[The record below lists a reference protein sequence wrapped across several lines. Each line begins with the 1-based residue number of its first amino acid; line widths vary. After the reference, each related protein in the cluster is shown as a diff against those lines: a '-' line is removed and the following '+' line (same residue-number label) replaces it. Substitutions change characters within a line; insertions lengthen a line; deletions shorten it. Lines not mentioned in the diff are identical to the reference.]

1 MSMKKQLMYLL
12 VAGTLFGACNNAA
25 EKTSGAEAAQPADS
39 AHQHAP
45 AMTSQEAA
53 ASNLSAVALD
63 ADKDFVCGM
72 PVKGHTA
79 DTAHYKGKVYGF
91 CAKECKDEFVKNPE
105 SFLAQK

>member
-1 MSMKKQLMYLL
+1 MMLI
-12 VAGTLFGACNNAA
+12 AGFALGACNHAA
-25 EKTSGAEAAQPADS
+25 EKGSPETAQPATDS
-39 AHQHAP
+39 TQVHQHP
-45 AMTSQEAA
+45 AA
-53 ASNLSAVALD
+53 AAEPDLSAVALD

-91 CAKECKDEFVKNPE
+91 CARECKDEFVKNPE

>member
-1 MSMKKQLMYLL
+1 MTKPLFFLL
-12 VAGTLFGACNNAA
+12 VAGTLLGACNNAS
-25 EKTSGAEAAQPADS
+25 EKSTPEAATPAADS
-39 AHQHAP
+39 APAHPHA
-45 AMTSQEAA
+45 AVAA
-53 ASNLSAVALD
+53 EPDLSSVALD

-79 DTAHYKGKVYGF
+79 DTAQYKGKVYGF